1 VRRPSERG
9 KPDLVGV
16 GSRQGDLDVGDHL
29 GDAPGDLDQAE
40 ADRIELSVAP
50 ERCGDS
56 AGFAIDEGK
65 PVHVAFDG
73 GQMTSDTGILLIA
86 DGKETKA
93 GAAALLDV
101 DPVTLRRALRASL
114 N

>member
-1 VRRPSERG
+1 
-9 KPDLVGV
+9 
-16 GSRQGDLDVGDHL
+16 
-29 GDAPGDLDQAE
+29 
-40 ADRIELSVAP
+40 
-50 ERCGDS
+50 
-56 AGFAIDEGK
+56 
-65 PVHVAFDG
+65 VHVAFDG